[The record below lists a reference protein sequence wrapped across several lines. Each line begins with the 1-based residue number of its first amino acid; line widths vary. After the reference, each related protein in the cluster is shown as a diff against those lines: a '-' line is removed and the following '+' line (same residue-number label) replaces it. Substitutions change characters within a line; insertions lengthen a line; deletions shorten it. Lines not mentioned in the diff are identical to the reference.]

1 MAEEN
6 FNGYGPTPGDKSKRS
21 FFLTLGA
28 VVIFLVLLGSIP
40 RVSPDESAPA
50 NTNAPAPKLSTR
62 ETVEISRCSLIQS
75 DITMIESAFSDGD
88 ATPKQMSLL
97 LSAASAGWLSAS
109 AQSTGAES
117 DWLAKMSELS
127 LKLESFILTGSPAN
141 GGQLLDQLNN
151 NMDLVSQFCE

>member
-6 FNGYGPTPGDKSKRS
+6 FNGYGPKPGDKSKRS
-21 FFLTLGA
+21 VFLILGSLLIFF
-28 VVIFLVLLGSIP
+28 VLLGSL
-40 RVSPDESAPA
+40 PDDATDKSTATGTPKA
-50 NTNAPAPKLSTR
+50 AQKLSAR

-75 DITMIESAFSDGD
+75 DITMIEGAFANGD
-88 ATPKQMSLL
+88 ASPQQMSLL
-97 LSAASAGWLSAS
+97 LNAASAGWLSAS
-109 AQSTGAES
+109 AQSTGSES